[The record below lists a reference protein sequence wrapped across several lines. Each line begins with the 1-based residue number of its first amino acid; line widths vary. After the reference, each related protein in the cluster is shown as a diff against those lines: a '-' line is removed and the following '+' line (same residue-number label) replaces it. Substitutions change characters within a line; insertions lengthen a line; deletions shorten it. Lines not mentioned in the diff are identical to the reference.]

1 MIAQIPPSEFKAWL
15 ATQSATVTLLDVRES
30 WELDVASVKADG
42 FTLLHIP
49 MNDTPARMAE
59 LDVDSPIACL
69 CHHGARSQ
77 RVAQY
82 LTQNGFTDVSN
93 IAGGIAAWS
102 HSMDA
107 SVPQY

>member
-1 MIAQIPPSEFKAWL
+1 MIAQIPPSAFKAWL
-15 ATQSATVTLLDVRES
+15 STQNSAVTLLDVREG
-30 WELDVASVKADG
+30 WELETASVKEDG
-42 FTLLHIP
+42 FALKHIP

-82 LTQNGFTDVSN
+82 LAQNGFTNVSN

-102 HSMDA
+102 QQVDS
-107 SVPQY
+107 SISSY